1 MLASFGPLWWLGLV
15 LCAVVGTALVPVL
28 VRWVEAEAPR
38 SPEASPRRERI
49 ALAIATSLLLAAT
62 YLQIGPR
69 AALPAYAFLAV
80 VAVALAV
87 IDVRV
92 HRLPD
97 RIVLPAYLVMIPALT
112 LASAVSGDWAALGRA
127 LVAGATLF
135 ATYLLLA
142 LINPAG
148 MGLGDVKLAGL
159 LGLALGWLGWAEL
172 VVGAF
177 GAFLLGGLY
186 ALGLLALRRANR
198 HTAMPF
204 GPWMLAGAALGIV
217 AGPWFAAS
225 GLW

>member
-49 ALAIATSLLLAAT
+49 ALAVATSLLLGAT
-62 YLQIGPR
+62 YLTIGPG

-80 VAVALAV
+80 IAVALAV

-97 RIVLPAYLVMIPALT
+97 RIVLPAYPVLIAALT

-127 LVAGATLF
+127 LVAGVALF
-135 ATYLLLA
+135 AIYLLLA

-204 GPWMLAGAALGIV
+204 GPWMLAGAAFGV
-217 AGPWFAAS
+217 AAGPWFAAS